1 MTMHIVTAYP
11 ERAEGPGWRNEPL
24 WIVVRVN
31 GDLREVCLQPD
42 EQTDAMRSLF
52 RVCEAAH
59 VAMKGAVEWA
69 MRKDCPAKASISR
82 QIGESR

>member
-1 MTMHIVTAYP
+1 MTTHIVTAYP
-11 ERAEGPGWRNEPL
+11 EHAEGPGWRNEPI

-42 EQTDAMRSLF
+42 EQTEEMRSLF

-59 VAMKGAVEWA
+59 VALKGAVERA
-69 MRKDCPAKASISR
+69 MRKDGPAKASISQ
-82 QIGESR
+82 QIGEG